1 MISLATRAKLTTL
14 LQLAYT
20 CTAKM
25 SGQQQ
30 PRLGWT
36 VGLCRRGVYYEGY
49 TESLA
54 ELLTAHSVATVST
67 YGVRRS
73 YRPGSAAPS
82 PNDKESSDLDQSAAV
97 RASPSDHATSKE
109 SMNRPTTTV
118 LCPSDYSSFEDKTP
132 ATVLPCPRDHSSSKE
147 TPATVLPCPRD
158 HSSSEETPVTVLP
171 CPRDHSSS
179 EETPV
184 TVLPCPSDHS
194 SSNETPA
201 TTPNSS
207 DLESQI
213 CDKAKKV

>member
-1 MISLATRAKLTTL
+1 
-14 LQLAYT
+14 
-20 CTAKM
+20 M

-97 RASPSDHATSKE
+97 RASPSDYATSKE

-158 HSSSEETPVTVLP
+158 
-171 CPRDHSSS
+171 
-179 EETPV
+179 
-184 TVLPCPSDHS
+184 
-194 SSNETPA
+194 
-201 TTPNSS
+201 
-207 DLESQI
+207 
-213 CDKAKKV
+213 

>member
-1 MISLATRAKLTTL
+1 MSEYRWWPIIDRL
-14 LQLAYT
+14 L
-20 CTAKM
+20 
-25 SGQQQ
+25 
-30 PRLGWT
+30 
-36 VGLCRRGVYYEGY
+36 YYEGY

-184 TVLPCPSDHS
+184 TVLPCPSDHTVLQMKLQPPRL
-194 SSNETPA
+194 TPV
-201 TTPNSS
+201 T
-207 DLESQI
+207 L
-213 CDKAKKV
+213 KVKFVTKQRRYKLV

>member
-1 MISLATRAKLTTL
+1 
-14 LQLAYT
+14 
-20 CTAKM
+20 M

-36 VGLCRRGVYYEGY
+36 VGLCRRRVYYEGY

-97 RASPSDHATSKE
+97 RASPSDHATFKE

>member
-1 MISLATRAKLTTL
+1 
-14 LQLAYT
+14 
-20 CTAKM
+20 M

-118 LCPSDYSSFEDKTP
+118 LCPSDYSQSFEDKTP
-132 ATVLPCPRDHSSSKE
+132 VTVLPCPRDHSSSEE

-158 HSSSEETPVTVLP
+158 HSSSEETPVTVLPCPSDHSSSEETPATVLP

-213 CDKAKKV
+213 CDKTKKV